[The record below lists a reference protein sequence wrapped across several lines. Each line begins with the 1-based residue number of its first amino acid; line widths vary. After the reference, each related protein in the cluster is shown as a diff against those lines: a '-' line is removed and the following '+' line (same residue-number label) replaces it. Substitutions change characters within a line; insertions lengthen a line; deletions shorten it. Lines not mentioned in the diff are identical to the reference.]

1 MLRDS
6 ESAATLIVRAA
17 HFSCQT
23 QDINCGDIV
32 SADLAARS
40 FALFFNP
47 RADGAGRINADPR
60 MRFTVG
66 ARSSSHI
73 SHQQRLT
80 NVPHAALE

>member
-23 QDINCGDIV
+23 QDINCSYIV
-32 SADLAARS
+32 SAYLAARS

-47 RADGAGRINADPR
+47 PGGWCWTGLTRIHECASRLGPEVHP
-60 MRFTVG
+60 T
-66 ARSSSHI
+66 SLI
-73 SHQQRLT
+73 SNL
-80 NVPHAALE
+80 